1 MHRKNVQINLC
12 QHSSRQSRGSRY
24 KHRQNKEMPPRFHD
38 SIAFPLF
45 KQSRHA
51 TRRIARPETSA
62 LWRESSKPALRWIDT
77 APRGSVMG
85 VADS

>member
-1 MHRKNVQINLC
+1 MATLLLASPV
-12 QHSSRQSRGSRY
+12 
-24 KHRQNKEMPPRFHD
+24 KHRQNKEIPPRFHD
-38 SIAFPLF
+38 SIAVSFVQAIPPRDA
-45 KQSRHA
+45 SRRTA
-51 TRRIARPETSA
+51 PETSA